1 MELSDYENILSG
13 AAIPVECDGETHYI
27 NGEMNSD
34 VFTVM
39 SGKDSSNQ
47 EKTLRLIA
55 CVVCNEK
62 GVRIFDVNN
71 KQHLAMVKSFG
82 MPLQTALITKA
93 QEKFF
98 PNADDSKKKLKTTAT
113 QSLLLYSLKNWASQ
127 FVNSSKA

>member
-13 AAIPVECDGETHYI
+13 AAIPVECDGKTHYI

-34 VFTVM
+34 VFNVM
-39 SGKDSSNQ
+39 SDDKISNQ

-62 GVRIFDVNN
+62 GVRIFDASN
-71 KQHLAMVKSFG
+71 KQHLAMVKSFS

-98 PNADDSKKKLKTTAT
+98 PSKKKLKTTAI
-113 QSLLLYSLKNWASQ
+113 
-127 FVNSSKA
+127 